1 MKSSQQ
7 YFNLSD
13 NSDNERYSKK
23 RNKSGHQ
30 QDQKASKQ
38 GKGER
43 KSYQSFNQFQQLME
57 SPNAYLALSDSSGD
71 ERSSSKRMASRYKK
85 ISKQSSKGTKE
96 QYEKQKSQNHHNH
109 HNHHTHHKDIQES
122 HDHKSHQKKQ
132 DHQHQHQ
139 HQHHSHRK
147 SSNDGKAEQIVNII
161 SNLENQVKTQQ
172 ETFKES
178 SIQYSSNHQ
187 IQKSPSDS
195 TSTNIDDVSEQ
206 PQKINYTLHLN
217 AFNSVLTPEEMKNLT
232 FEDSRHYKV
241 IGDTRI
247 FYTRSGNL
255 SQKIKE
261 IHNTKE
267 EQERLAF
274 LEEKR
279 KQQEL
284 LKNISENKSSETN
297 KEEKM
302 DDEQEENFRD
312 LFEYDKNNRYFQQE
326 QKPQMT
332 CRRCK
337 QQGHFERMCMLEVKD
352 VCNNCLGDHFARQC
366 QQKICYSCSQF
377 GHASANCPKQNQQK
391 CSRCQKP
398 GHIKADC
405 GAIFMNSYSKYK
417 QNTPF
422 NGIEE
427 EWKKTDD
434 QKIKCMV
441 CHKKGHSN
449 CKNDYQK
456 IKDDIYGTKFQER
469 IQKLRRKEEE
479 AKFQGKIINFHYS
492 DESED
497 SYDSHLA
504 PPSPALS
511 SQSQEERNE
520 KKRNSKKKQ
529 KRQQDSHH
537 HNSHSHHSHSSHSH
551 SKHHGHHHS
560 QNGSHHSQHSSHR
573 HHHSHHDENHH
584 HHHRDSH
591 HHHKSDKY
599 SRYYEDIQIHVDD
612 DKHYKLKKQIRK
624 ESKKYK

>member
-13 NSDNERYSKK
+13 NSDNERYSNK
-23 RNKSGHQ
+23 RNRSGHQ
-30 QDQKASKQ
+30 QDQKVSKQ

-43 KSYQSFNQFQQLME
+43 QSYQSFNQFQQLME
-57 SPNAYLALSDSSGD
+57 SPNAYLALSDSSDD
-71 ERSSSKRMASRYKK
+71 ERSTSKRMASRYRK
-85 ISKQSSKGTKE
+85 ISKQNSKGTKE
-96 QYEKQKSQNHHNH
+96 QYENQKSQNHHNSH
-109 HNHHTHHKDIQES
+109 HNHHKDIQEN

-132 DHQHQHQ
+132 EHQHK
-139 HQHHSHRK
+139 HHSHRK
-147 SSNDGKAEQIVNII
+147 SSNDGKREQQININ
-161 SNLENQVKTQQ
+161 SDLNQVKAQQ
-172 ETFKES
+172 ETFKDS

-195 TSTNIDDVSEQ
+195 TSTNIDDASEQ
-206 PQKINYTLHLN
+206 PQKINYSLHLN
-217 AFNSVLTPEEMKNLT
+217 AFNSVLAPEEMKNLT

-267 EQERLAF
+267 EQERLEF

-284 LKNISENKSSETN
+284 LKNISESKSSETN

-302 DDEQEENFRD
+302 DDEQEENYKD
-312 LFEYDKNNRYFQQE
+312 LFEYDKNNRYFLQE
-326 QKPQMT
+326 QKQQMT

-377 GHASANCPKQNQQK
+377 GHASANCPKQNSQK

-405 GAIFMNSYSKYK
+405 GAIFLNNYSRYK
-417 QNTPF
+417 QNAPF
-422 NGIEE
+422 NGGIEE

-441 CHKKGHSN
+441 CHKKGHLN

-456 IKDDIYGTKFQER
+456 IRDDIYGNKFQER
-469 IQKLRRKEEE
+469 IQKLRRREEE

-492 DESED
+492 EESED

-504 PPSPALS
+504 SLSLSPR
-511 SQSQEERNE
+511 SQSYEERSNE

-529 KRQQDSHH
+529 KKQSDHH
-537 HNSHSHHSHSSHSH
+537 HHSNSHQSHSH
-551 SKHHGHHHS
+551 SKHHSHH
-560 QNGSHHSQHSSHR
+560 GHHSQHGSHR
-573 HHHSHHDENHH
+573 HHHSHHDESRHH
-584 HHHRDSH
+584 HHHDSH
-591 HHHKSDKY
+591 RHYRSDKHR
-599 SRYYEDIQIHVDD
+599 RYDEDIQIHVDD

-624 ESKKYK
+624 ESKRYK

>member
-71 ERSSSKRMASRYKK
+71 VKFHYFIQKVKYAFDMTGEIFFQKNGKQEQRNNMKNRNLKIIIIIITITLTIKIFKKAMIINLTKRNK
-85 ISKQSSKGTKE
+85 IINISINTNTIAIGKAVMMEKQNKQS
-96 QYEKQKSQNHHNH
+96 
-109 HNHHTHHKDIQES
+109 I
-122 HDHKSHQKKQ
+122 
-132 DHQHQHQ
+132 
-139 HQHHSHRK
+139 
-147 SSNDGKAEQIVNII
+147 SSAIV
-161 SNLENQVKTQQ
+161 
-172 ETFKES
+172 
-178 SIQYSSNHQ
+178 SSNHQ

-520 KKRNSKKKQ
+520 KKRNITVIIVIAAIAIVNIMVITTVRMVLTTVSIVLIAITTAIMMKTTIIITVIHTTIINLINIADIMKIFKFMQMTINITSQKNKQGKNLKNINERKKIIETK
-529 KRQQDSHH
+529 
-537 HNSHSHHSHSSHSH
+537 
-551 SKHHGHHHS
+551 
-560 QNGSHHSQHSSHR
+560 
-573 HHHSHHDENHH
+573 
-584 HHHRDSH
+584 
-591 HHHKSDKY
+591 
-599 SRYYEDIQIHVDD
+599 
-612 DKHYKLKKQIRK
+612 
-624 ESKKYK
+624 